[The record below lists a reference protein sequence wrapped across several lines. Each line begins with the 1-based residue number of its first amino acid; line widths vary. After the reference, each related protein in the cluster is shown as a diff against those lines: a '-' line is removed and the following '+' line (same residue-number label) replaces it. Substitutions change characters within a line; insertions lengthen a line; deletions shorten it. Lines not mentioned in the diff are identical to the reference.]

1 MDRKLP
7 TFGQLERQLSQK
19 MHKLYREE
27 LEHSPKK
34 ITCKFFSNNLAIVIE
49 DALTRVEKSLL
60 DVNGDREIVEKMN
73 SAINDILQPKLKV
86 LIEEILS
93 VEVENILLDSNF
105 TTRSTGA
112 IFTLSQLPLVR
123 AARPITKS
131 KQPEEKE
138 DLDRLTKSKQP
149 EVSK

>member
-1 MDRKLP
+1 MDCQLP

-19 MHKLYREE
+19 IHRLYREE

-34 ITCKFFSNNLAIVIE
+34 ISCKFFSNKLAIVVE
-49 DALTRVEKSLL
+49 DALTRVEKSML
-60 DVNGDREIVEKMN
+60 DLNGDRKIAKKMN
-73 SAINDILQPKLKV
+73 SAINDILQPKLKT

-112 IFTLSQLPLVR
+112 IFTLRQLPSVR
-123 AARPITKS
+123 ASRPITK
-131 KQPEEKE
+131 
-138 DLDRLTKSKQP
+138 LKQP
-149 EVSK
+149 EVKENKEQLLNQNSLK

>member
-1 MDRKLP
+1 MDRQLP

-19 MHKLYREE
+19 IHRLYREE

-34 ITCKFFSNNLAIVIE
+34 ITCKFFSDKLAIVIE
-49 DALTRVEKSLL
+49 DALTRVEKSML
-60 DVNGDREIVEKMN
+60 DVNGDREIAKKMN
-73 SAINDILQPKLKV
+73 SAINDILKFKLKILIKEV
-86 LIEEILS
+86 LL

-105 TTRSTGA
+105 TTQSTGA
-112 IFTLSQLPLVR
+112 IFTLNQLPLVR

-138 DLDRLTKSKQP
+138 CQDQLLNQNSPK
-149 EVSK
+149 